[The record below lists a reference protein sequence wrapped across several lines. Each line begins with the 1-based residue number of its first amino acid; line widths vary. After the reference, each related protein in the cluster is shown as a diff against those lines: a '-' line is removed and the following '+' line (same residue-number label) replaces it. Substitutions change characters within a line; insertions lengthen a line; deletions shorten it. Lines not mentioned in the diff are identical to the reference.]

1 MISHAE
7 LKHLLHYD
15 PETGL
20 WTWLN
25 PLARYISVGARA
37 GSNDGKGYIRI
48 QVRGSSY
55 RSGRLAWFYMT
66 GEWPEDQ
73 IDHINRDTSDDRWV
87 NLREATQ
94 SQNNFNRG
102 SGIRGVYRCGS
113 KWRAQ
118 VGPNNDLGIFPTFEE
133 AIAARDIAAA
143 RLGGEFAILNSDL
156 IDG

>member
-1 MISHAE
+1 MISHVE

-15 PETGL
+15 PETGI
-20 WTWLN
+20 WTWIN
-25 PLARYISVGARA
+25 PLARHIRVGAKA
-37 GSNDGKGYIRI
+37 GSDDGKGYTRI
-48 QVRGSSY
+48 QVRGYSY

-73 IDHINRDTSDDRWV
+73 IDHINRNTDDDRWI
-87 NLREATQ
+87 NLREANQ

-102 SGIRGVYRCGS
+102 SGIRGVYRSGS

-118 VGPNNDLGIFPTFEE
+118 VGPNNDLGLFLTFEE
-133 AIAARDIAAA
+133 AVAARDIVAA

-156 IDG
+156 TDA